1 MQLINGDT
9 WHGRLFVWSY
19 SARGEAA
26 PKEFDLWRYLTTVAG
41 ALAFLACASV
51 ILVVLNAGT
60 LPLGVFAEPIW
71 EKDPRFRRLRF
82 PGGIPIIAVAAPLGL
97 ALAAWRNWATYGLIE
112 TLAPFVVTALMG
124 FALLGCCVLFNGV
137 RRRLPKL
144 KLGGTGRQAEK

>member
-1 MQLINGDT
+1 MQAISGDT

-19 SARGEAA
+19 SADGEPV

-71 EKDPRFRRLRF
+71 EKDPRFRHLRF
-82 PGGIPIIAVAAPLGL
+82 PGGIPIIAVAAPLWL
-97 ALAAWRNWATYGLIE
+97 ALAAWRNWATYGLVE
-112 TLAPFVVTALMG
+112 TLAPFVITVLMG
-124 FALLGCCVLFNGV
+124 FALLGCFVLFNSV

-144 KLGGTGRQAEK
+144 KLGSTGRQAEK